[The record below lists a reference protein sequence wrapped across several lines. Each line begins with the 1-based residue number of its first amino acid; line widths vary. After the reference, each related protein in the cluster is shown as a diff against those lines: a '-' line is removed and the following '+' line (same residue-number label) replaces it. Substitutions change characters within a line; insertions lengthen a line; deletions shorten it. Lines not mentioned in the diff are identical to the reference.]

1 LAVPRTNIA
10 LVGFMGAGKSS
21 VGRALAT
28 RLGKAFVETDALVEL
43 EAGMSVAEV
52 FATHGEAHFRE
63 LESSVIRQA
72 VGRVDCVIAC
82 GGGAVLREEN
92 VTALRGSA
100 VLVYLE
106 VSAQSVL
113 QRVDPRSGVRPLLSG
128 PDRAQ
133 KAEELLARR
142 RPVYESVADITVST
156 DGLALDEV
164 VRLIEERLALL

>member
-1 LAVPRTNIA
+1 VPHTNIA
-10 LVGFMGAGKSS
+10 LVGFMGAGKST

-28 RLGKAFVETDALVEL
+28 RLGKAFVETDAMVER

-52 FATHGEAHFRE
+52 FATYGEAHFRD
-63 LESSVIRQA
+63 LESSVIRKA
-72 VGRVDCVIAC
+72 AGLSDCVIAC

-92 VTALRGSA
+92 VIVLRASA

-106 VSAQSVL
+106 VSPQSVL

-142 RPVYESVADITVST
+142 RPVYEYVADIRVST
-156 DGLALDEV
+156 DGLGIDEV
-164 VRLIEERLALL
+164 VRKIEERLARL

>member
-1 LAVPRTNIA
+1 MPRTNIA

-72 VGRVDCVIAC
+72 VGRADCVIAC